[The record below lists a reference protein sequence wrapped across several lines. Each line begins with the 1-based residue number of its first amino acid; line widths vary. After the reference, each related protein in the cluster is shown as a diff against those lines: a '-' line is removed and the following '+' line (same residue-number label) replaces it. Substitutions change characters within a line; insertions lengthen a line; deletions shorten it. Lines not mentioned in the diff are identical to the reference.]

1 MAISRLTPVREDSN
15 VKVLTETPDRIHPRD
30 LSNSLSYL
38 YGEKRFKI
46 SLQRN
51 IYLIYI
57 YYQAEEHGLVSHLF
71 TYHDEIMFSAIYV
84 RTNTEPQISNSGQGH
99 DLKQRIQD
107 FKLAQQK
114 LKEASLYRM

>member
-57 YYQAEEHGLVSHLF
+57 YYQAEEHGL
-71 TYHDEIMFSAIYV
+71 
-84 RTNTEPQISNSGQGH
+84 ISNSGQGH